1 MPAQKSRFILPFI
14 LLITTALFSQVNPI
28 EETEDNDKKVEELGY
43 FIETSIHESNNEG
56 YISKFDLDDFG
67 KKITKMTNDDK
78 EQYFFSQ
85 GFLKGL
91 LEGIDEYPKKLSAH
105 VENGGYY
112 DFISYRYESEAK
124 TYYMLFRFFSEE
136 SGVNYHDYRVV
147 DNNGEFKF
155 SDLYIYLSGEHLSDT
170 FSRMYMT
177 ALPKNKLAKFVK
189 GDYFGDYE
197 KFTEAVNLNRSGKP
211 AKAYKVLNSIKGELA
226 NEKFLLL
233 IKIQI
238 SYQLDDES
246 YIASIEELKEK
257 HNNDPTM
264 YLTLVDY
271 YILKEEYDRA
281 FDLIDNL
288 QIETNDDFLYYMK
301 GNVEFL
307 SDDYESAS
315 NYYAYIIENYPDF
328 FQGYA
333 GYLIATTKQ
342 QKYDDAITVLNKL
355 VELEYD
361 KDAIIEYLEEDD
373 ETGINVLEDLVKS
386 DAYKTW
392 KG

>member
-1 MPAQKSRFILPFI
+1 MSLT
-14 LLITTALFSQVNPI
+14 L
-28 EETEDNDKKVEELGY
+28 
-43 FIETSIHESNNEG
+43 
-56 YISKFDLDDFG
+56 
-67 KKITKMTNDDK
+67 
-78 EQYFFSQ
+78 
-85 GFLKGL
+85 
-91 LEGIDEYPKKLSAH
+91 
-105 VENGGYY
+105 
-112 DFISYRYESEAK
+112 
-124 TYYMLFRFFSEE
+124 
-136 SGVNYHDYRVV
+136 
-147 DNNGEFKF
+147 
-155 SDLYIYLSGEHLSDT
+155 
-170 FSRMYMT
+170 
-177 ALPKNKLAKFVK
+177 
-189 GDYFGDYE
+189 
-197 KFTEAVNLNRSGKP
+197 
-211 AKAYKVLNSIKGELA
+211 
-226 NEKFLLL
+226 
-233 IKIQI
+233 
-238 SYQLDDES
+238 
-246 YIASIEELKEK
+246 EELKEK